1 MHLLICLYIR
11 EKGLLMAKT
20 PTIELML
27 HDDVQKLLDVFA
39 VAMKI
44 RIVLYNPDGKII
56 RSDRQQRN
64 SDYCQLIQNGLFPG
78 ACALLDST
86 KQLECLKRKTLICYQ
101 CHAGLKEALAPVFVD
116 TRLVGYV
123 MIGQF
128 RDISKVPSNV
138 INRCGKQFTSREVK
152 RCFLKLPYVAT
163 ERIEGILGMF
173 TMLVDYI
180 VARELVGL
188 RGDWI
193 LEKVHQYLDRHL
205 TEKVKVQDVAR
216 LTGRSVSSLSHVL
229 RNKHGLTFKQML
241 IRKRL
246 DRADELMKSH
256 PEMSLGE
263 IAAQSGFDDRF
274 YFSRIY
280 RKHRGMTPSQSR
292 SPLSGHTVNAT
303 LLPDNSPEWMTCSK
317 PEMASVSQ
325 ASL

>member
-1 MHLLICLYIR
+1 MP
-11 EKGLLMAKT
+11 KT
-20 PTIELML
+20 PTIELIL
-27 HDDVQKLLDVFA
+27 HDEVQKLLDVFA

-44 RIVLYNPDGKII
+44 RIVLYTPDGKII

-64 SDYCQLIQNGLFPG
+64 SEYCQLIQDYLLPG
-78 ACALLDST
+78 ACAALDSA
-86 KQLECLKRKTLICYQ
+86 KQLECLKKKALICYQ
-101 CHAGLKEALAPVFVD
+101 CHAGLKEALAPIFID

-138 INRCGKQFTSREVK
+138 INRCGKRVPASVIK
-152 RCFLKLPYVAT
+152 RSFSKLPYVAT

-193 LEKVHQYLDRHL
+193 LEKVQQYLERHL
-205 TEKVKVQDVAR
+205 AEKVRIQDVAR
-216 LTGRSVSSLSHVL
+216 VTGRSVSSLSHIL
-229 RNKHGLTFKQML
+229 RKKYGLTFKQML
-241 IRKRL
+241 IGKRL
-246 DRADELMKSH
+246 DRADELMKTH
-256 PEMSLGE
+256 QEMSLGE

-280 RKHRGMTPSQSR
+280 HKYRRMTPSQHR
-292 SPLSGHTVNAT
+292 NPLN
-303 LLPDNSPEWMTCSK
+303 
-317 PEMASVSQ
+317 
-325 ASL
+325 